1 MDHVGISV
9 GFEPTRAGSNGF
21 QVQRL
26 PQLAGGFPVA
36 GLLYHDKLVPA
47 MRMVAVLGAL

>member
-1 MDHVGISV
+1 MFV

-26 PQLAGGFPVA
+26 PRRASG
-36 GLLYHDKLVPA
+36 
-47 MRMVAVLGAL
+47 